1 MEKKRLT
8 SILQKIYRLLD
19 FKQKF
24 KFLMI
29 LVIMVTSAILTQIT
43 PKTIGWLTDDILSV
57 NGVAFQKVI
66 PFLILI
72 LIVNVVNEM
81 IKILRRVMVED
92 IATQTEKKARGL
104 VIQSLLMAPLSY
116 FKKI

>member
-1 MEKKRLT
+1 MYVEYTLSFFVMHILKTAGINALQSEIYMIILLIQAKVKGGMVYMEKKRLT

-29 LVIMVTSAILTQIT
+29 LVIMVTSAALTQIT

-57 NGVAFQKVI
+57 NGV
-66 PFLILI
+66 
-72 LIVNVVNEM
+72 
-81 IKILRRVMVED
+81 
-92 IATQTEKKARGL
+92 
-104 VIQSLLMAPLSY
+104 S
-116 FKKI
+116 FKKHQFTTL

>member
-1 MEKKRLT
+1 MYVEYTLFFRYAYFEDGRDKCFTIRNLYDNFVNTGESEGGMVYMEKKRLT

-29 LVIMVTSAILTQIT
+29 LVIMVTSAALTQIT

-57 NGVAFQKVI
+57 NGV
-66 PFLILI
+66 
-72 LIVNVVNEM
+72 
-81 IKILRRVMVED
+81 
-92 IATQTEKKARGL
+92 
-104 VIQSLLMAPLSY
+104 S
-116 FKKI
+116 FK